1 MCRSK
6 TPAKQ
11 LVRSGQKGRPH
22 NKWLSLVPEAF
33 YRRRFEF
40 VQLKASL
47 YRHRSLTKPLTD
59 TQKRTLVP
67 SNRALCYCLHLSR
80 FVCPLRC
87 DVFPPT
93 NTQHHQ
99 RGRVLAALVAYSTTT
114 TKNPLTMVAL
124 LFVCLSLLLFSLLTP
139 LTERLFI

>member
-6 TPAKQ
+6 TPATQ
-11 LVRSGQKGRPH
+11 LVRCGQKGRPH
-22 NKWLSLVPEAF
+22 NRWLSLVPEAF

-93 NTQHHQ
+93 NTQPPPKGSSARCSCCLQ
-99 RGRVLAALVAYSTTT
+99 YNNNKKPADNGGIIIC
-114 TKNPLTMVAL
+114 L
-124 LFVCLSLLLFSLLTP
+124 LKFVVV
-139 LTERLFI
+139 